1 MRTKELHE
9 AGGAVTYAVIFET
22 GDEVMAGLKQ
32 VAREHHLDASHFTAI
47 GAFREVTLGYF
58 EVDKKEYKHI
68 PVHEQVE
75 VLSLIGDIT
84 LDPKDE
90 PQIHAHVVVG
100 RADGT
105 TRGGHLLEAYV
116 RPTLEVIVVESP
128 AALRRQFDPE
138 AGLALIKV

>member
-1 MRTKELHE
+1 MRTKELHKD
-9 AGGAVTYAVIFET
+9 GGDVTYAVIFET

-32 VAREHHLDASHFTAI
+32 VARENNLDASHFTAI

-84 LDPKDE
+84 LDPKGDA
-90 PQIHAHVVVG
+90 QVHAHVVVG
-100 RADGT
+100 CSDGT
-105 TRGGHLLEAYV
+105 TRGGHLLEAQV
-116 RPTLEVIVVESP
+116 RPTLEVVIVESP
-128 AALRRQFDPE
+128 VALKRQFDPE
-138 AGLALIKV
+138 AGLALIRV